1 MAHRASS
8 PLSAAWLRA
17 GAGALAWVVGWAAL
31 FALDGRLDLAN
42 LALLLVLVAAVAS
55 LWWPLVAALAAST
68 ASVLAFNWFFV
79 PPRGAFTVDLHQHAL
94 LLVALWAVS
103 ALIAVLMARLT
114 QRTAQLASAAEQA
127 QQLRALGETLRDSAD
142 PAAEAGTL
150 RELLQRLS
158 GRSVAVLVLRD
169 ALPATDDDAATLCAG
184 DANADE
190 RAGLWHAL
198 RQGQALGPG
207 TGRHAGLPAWYLPLR
222 GRGAAFGAALLRDVT
237 HDDPALREAAQALAD
252 QLGIALQR
260 AQSARAQQRAHDEAQ
275 TQSVRNALLAAIAHD
290 HRTPLATITSAAS
303 SLLDQGSRLQGAQ
316 RDKLARTIV
325 DEAARLARLTD
336 NTLQLARLDAPGMT
350 LACDWESAED
360 LAGSAIRRAR
370 QQAPERTLH
379 VRVEPGLPLLWCDAM
394 LISQLLDNLLHNALK
409 YSPTEAPVELLVRRA
424 DARVMF
430 AVRDRGPGVP
440 PAWRERVFQVFQR
453 GPAGDDATAEAQLAQ
468 GRPGSGVGLAVCR
481 AIARVHGGEL
491 RVRPRAHGGSA
502 FECLLP
508 VREAPAQPGAESPGS
523 EGQGA

>member
-1 MAHRASS
+1 MDEGPVPGHAPA
-8 PLSAAWLRA
+8 LRLTLGTLVWA
-17 GAGALAWVVGWAAL
+17 VGWAAL
-31 FALDGRLDLAN
+31 LLLDGRLDLAN
-42 LALLLVLVAAVAS
+42 LALLLVLTAAVAA
-55 LWWPLVAALAAST
+55 LWWPLPLSLAMAS
-68 ASVLAFNWFFV
+68 ASVLGFNWLFV

-94 LLVALWAVS
+94 LLVAMWVVS

-114 QRTAQLASAAEQA
+114 RRTAQLAGAAAQA
-127 QQLRALGETLRDSAD
+127 QQLRAFGETLRDSAD

-158 GRSVAVLVLRD
+158 GRSVSVMVLRD
-169 ALPATDDDAATLCAG
+169 GLPAADDDAATLCAG
-184 DANADE
+184 DLTADE

-198 RQGQALGPG
+198 RQGHALGPG

-222 GRGAAFGAALLRDVT
+222 GRGAAFGAALLRDVAHAAPT
-237 HDDPALREAAQALAD
+237 QLDQAQALAD

-260 AQSARAQQRAHDEAQ
+260 AHATRTQQRTHDEAQ
-275 TQSVRNALLAAIAHD
+275 TQAVRNALLAAIAHD
-290 HRTPLATITSAAS
+290 HRTPLATITGAAT
-303 SLLDQGSRLQGAQ
+303 SLLEQGARLQGPQ

-336 NTLQLARLDAPGMT
+336 NTLQLARLDAPGVT
-350 LACDWESAED
+350 LACDWQSAED

-370 QQAPERTLH
+370 QRLPDRALH
-379 VRVEPGLPLLWCDAM
+379 VRVEPGLPLLWCDA
-394 LISQLLDNLLHNALK
+394 LLVSQLLDNLLHNALK
-409 YSPTEAPVELLVRRA
+409 YSQAEAPVELLVRRA
-424 DARVMF
+424 DNRVMF

-453 GPAGDDATAEAQLAQ
+453 GPAIDEAVAESQLAQ

-491 RVRPRAHGGSA
+491 RVRARAHGGSA

-508 VREAPAQPGAESPGS
+508 VREAPAVPAAEPVGS
-523 EGQGA
+523 EGPGA